1 MPAVNPKP
9 RSSGPALH
17 VTACALL
24 AAGNEILPFVFLS
37 SLRGDEGSNNL
48 CHTST
53 RMLNTRQT
61 FTGKYSYSHS
71 RVQQCKRTGLLHN
84 VRFMPC
90 CDTQLLHAE
99 KPKFVFQNNHLAAIK
114 SQAPQALRWGSA
126 SSVVPSSRSMDREQR
141 PLVPTE
147 TVEFIFRSRD
157 QNYLRWK
164 LAQTWGLAPSTLLR
178 GVRGTFPDLLH
189 KQ

>member
-1 MPAVNPKP
+1 MERACRRSQGSPSPAQEVVVPAVNPKP

-61 FTGKYSYSHS
+61 FMGKYSYSHS

-99 KPKFVFQNNHLAAIK
+99 KPKL
-114 SQAPQALRWGSA
+114 
-126 SSVVPSSRSMDREQR
+126 SSR
-141 PLVPTE
+141 T
-147 TVEFIFRSRD
+147 T
-157 QNYLRWK
+157 
-164 LAQTWGLAPSTLLR
+164 TWQQSKAKHPKPCGGALPAAWCPAAGPWTGNKDHWSQ
-178 GVRGTFPDLLH
+178 P
-189 KQ
+189 KW